1 MDRVCSTY
9 KNVENCVTFP
19 SNRVR
24 SRSIFL
30 LNPCKKSFLRVTT
43 LILDVI
49 SKTYKRTRVY
59 SMDRRYTTNTN
70 TITRTLLL
78 CTEGCADY
86 GKHCFR

>member
-9 KNVENCVTFP
+9 KNVEICVTFP
-19 SNRVR
+19 SNRVQ
-24 SRSIFL
+24 SRSIFR
-30 LNPCKKSFLRVTT
+30 LNPCKKLLLRVTT
-43 LILDVI
+43 LILDVV

-59 SMDRRYTTNTN
+59 FMDRRYTTNTN

-86 GKHCFR
+86 EKHCFR